1 MVENSS
7 RVLLNRLEYIKSGLL
22 DREVDD
28 LASSF
33 TLKTG
38 YSNLDRFSPLYPGL
52 YVLGAISSLGKTT
65 FMSQMSFQIS
75 EQGKAVVFFS
85 YEQSRLELISKSIS
99 RLTYQSGD
107 GVTALDFRRG
117 LHNETID
124 KAKLKCLECG
134 ANEFIYEAQF
144 GDGVDVICE
153 IVDSMAGRG
162 IKPVV
167 IVDYLQV
174 IAPSKVGNRI
184 MTSKESIDDIVQKLK
199 FLQRKYKLTIFLI
212 SSLNRQ
218 NYLSQIDFESFK
230 ESGGIEY
237 TADVVFGM
245 QLSCMNESIF
255 SHQTGINKKRE
266 RVMKAKSEV
275 PRQVELVCLKNRYGI
290 TGYKCKFKYY
300 PKFDYFE
307 VADED
312 EKNSSCSDS
321 QLLV

>member
-124 KAKLKCLECG
+124 KAKLKCLIT
-134 ANEFIYEAQF
+134 EFRH
-144 GDGVDVICE
+144 
-153 IVDSMAGRG
+153 S
-162 IKPVV
+162 
-167 IVDYLQV
+167 L
-174 IAPSKVGNRI
+174 
-184 MTSKESIDDIVQKLK
+184 KLYK
-199 FLQRKYKLTIFLI
+199 MFLQLIFI
-212 SSLNRQ
+212 
-218 NYLSQIDFESFK
+218 
-230 ESGGIEY
+230 
-237 TADVVFGM
+237 
-245 QLSCMNESIF
+245 
-255 SHQTGINKKRE
+255 
-266 RVMKAKSEV
+266 
-275 PRQVELVCLKNRYGI
+275 
-290 TGYKCKFKYY
+290 
-300 PKFDYFE
+300 
-307 VADED
+307 
-312 EKNSSCSDS
+312 
-321 QLLV
+321 